1 MKLKILQVS
10 DAYYPFPS
18 GVAEHMHHL
27 TISLRK
33 RGHKVYILTGRYD
46 DEKDEDYIK
55 RVGKVYTFKSNQAE
69 VTVTFSLKLPFEVKK
84 FIRENNFD
92 VIHTHGPLAINLP
105 FLALHFSKSINVAT
119 FHTAFYGY
127 NFYKFAKYFFKNHFK
142 KIHKAICVSK
152 KAFDELYPYFP
163 YKEKYE
169 IIPNGID
176 TNKFSPEGKKIEKFL
191 KYEFKILYVGR
202 LEPRK
207 GFPVLLKAF
216 ELIHDKIPAIL
227 IVVGK
232 GIEEEK
238 YKSMVSKEL
247 KDKVFFEGFVPPD
260 KLPEYYR
267 TCDLYVA
274 PSLGGETFGIVLL
287 EGMAS
292 GKCVIASNIDGYDQV
307 IKNFENGILFEK
319 GNYRELSEKILTLY
333 KDEKLREEI
342 AERGLKFAKDFD
354 WDKIAERVERVYFKV
369 YKNRGEWI

>member
-27 TISLRK
+27 ALSLRK
-33 RGHKVYILTGRYD
+33 RGHKVYILTGRYGN
-46 DEKDEDYIK
+46 EKDEEYVK

-69 VTVTFSLKLPFEVKK
+69 VTVTFSFKLPFEVKE
-84 FIRENNFD
+84 FIRKNEFD
-92 VIHTHGPLAINLP
+92 IIHTHGPLAINLP
-105 FLALHFSKSINVAT
+105 FLALHFSKSFNVAT

-142 KIHKAICVSK
+142 KIDKAICVSK

-169 IIPNGID
+169 IIPNGVD
-176 TNKFSPEGKKIEKFL
+176 TKRFCPEGKKIDKFL

-232 GIEEEK
+232 GLLEK
-238 YKSMVSKEL
+238 EYKNMVSREL
-247 KDKVFFEGFVPPD
+247 KEKVFFEGFIPPE
-260 KLPEYYR
+260 KLPDYYR
-267 TCDLYVA
+267 TCDLYIA

-292 GKCVIASNIDGYDQV
+292 GKCVIASNIDGYNQV

-319 GNYRELSEKILTLY
+319 GNYKELSEKILMIY
-333 KDEKLREEI
+333 KDEKLRKKIEEN
-342 AERGLKFAKDFD
+342 GLKFSKEFD
-354 WDKIAERVERVYFKV
+354 WDKIAEKVEKVYFEICL
-369 YKNRGEWI
+369 YK

>member
-1 MKLKILQVS
+1 MKLNILQVS

-27 TISLRK
+27 TISLKK
-33 RGHKVYILTGRYD
+33 RGHRVFILTGRYD
-46 DEKDEDYIK
+46 DEKDESYIK
-55 RVGKVYTFKSNQAE
+55 RVGKVYRFKSNQAE
-69 VTVTFSLKLPFEVKK
+69 VTLTFSLKLPFEVKE
-84 FIRENNFD
+84 FIRKNKFD
-92 VIHTHGPLAINLP
+92 IIHTHGPLAINLP
-105 FLALHFSKSINVAT
+105 FLALHFSKSINIAT

-127 NFYKFAKYFFKNHFK
+127 NFYKFAKYLFKNHFK
-142 KIHKAICVSK
+142 KLCKAICVSK

-176 TNKFSPEGKKIEKFL
+176 TNRFSPEGNKIEKFL

-207 GFPVLLKAF
+207 GFPILLKAF
-216 ELIHDKIPAIL
+216 ELIHYKIPAVL

-238 YKSMVSKEL
+238 YKSMVPKEL
-247 KDKVFFEGFVPPD
+247 KDKVFFEGFVEPD

-292 GKCVIASNIDGYDQV
+292 GKCVIASNIDGYNEV
-307 IKNFENGILFEK
+307 IKNFENGVLFEK
-319 GNYRELSEKILTLY
+319 GNYKELSEKILLLY
-333 KDEKLREEI
+333 KDEKLRNEI
-342 AERGLKFAKDFD
+342 AEKGLKFSKNFD
-354 WDKIAERVERVYFKV
+354 WDQIAEKIEMVYF
-369 YKNRGEWI
+369 EFL